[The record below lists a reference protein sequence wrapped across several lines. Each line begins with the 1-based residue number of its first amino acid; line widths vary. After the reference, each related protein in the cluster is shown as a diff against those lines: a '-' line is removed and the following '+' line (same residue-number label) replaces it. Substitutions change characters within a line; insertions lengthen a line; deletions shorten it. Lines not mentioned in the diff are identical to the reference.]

1 MEDENEEKAEGEEK
15 VEREKEDGGAEEE
28 ELEKQKECAEQ
39 LNRHRLSLPPCLLLH
54 RSLLSR
60 IFGYGWT
67 NGKNRRTDGRT
78 DTRTERRMDRWTNA
92 LMDGR
97 TNGRT
102 DR

>member
-67 NGKNRRTDGRT
+67 NGKTDGRTDGRT
-78 DTRTERRMDRWTNA
+78 LGRKDGWI
-92 LMDGR
+92 DGR
-97 TNGRT
+97 TH
-102 DR
+102 